1 MDFADIILGCGE
13 AGAGAAGGQRSG
25 GRWPDGRQPGHG
37 GAREHIAGS
46 PSRSQKQQRDYHRE
60 VNHCKLD
67 LHFFC
72 VLLRAF
78 CQQGFYSWVRAHRN

>member
-1 MDFADIILGCGE
+1 
-13 AGAGAAGGQRSG
+13 
-25 GRWPDGRQPGHG
+25 
-37 GAREHIAGS
+37 
-46 PSRSQKQQRDYHRE
+46 
-60 VNHCKLD
+60 LD